1 MNIVKLAGT
10 AKRIRGGDGN
20 TTPWAFAL
28 IEVDGQKGKKVS
40 HNVKAFGNA
49 ADDLRGFGE
58 GDEVELVGHLERS
71 KVKDS
76 DAWETVV
83 VIDKARRVEPVEEDI
98 PF

>member
-28 IEVDGQKGKKVS
+28 IEVDGKNGKRVS
-40 HNVKAFGNA
+40 HNVKAFGGA
-49 ADDLRGFGE
+49 ADDLRGFKE
-58 GDEVELVGHLERS
+58 GDEVQLTGHLERS
-71 KVKDS
+71 KSKET

-83 VIDKARRVEPVEEDI
+83 VVDQARRTEPAEDDI